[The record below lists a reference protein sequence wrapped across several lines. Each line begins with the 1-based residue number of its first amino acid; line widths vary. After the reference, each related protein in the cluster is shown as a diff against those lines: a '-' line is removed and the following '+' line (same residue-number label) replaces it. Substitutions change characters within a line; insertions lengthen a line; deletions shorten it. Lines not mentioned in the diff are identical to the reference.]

1 MKILSHPY
9 DPSRLCRAALL
20 LAQVTLALAAPAQA
34 QQLGPDTKVPENS
47 AGQSAPD
54 EKGGD
59 PEAKAKKGPAAPARA
74 STTAIEKLLKG
85 LKADGSVKLDA
96 ALQAEL
102 AALLPGARPGEECP
116 EAAKIPAEGAGLKE
130 HGERGDGALL
140 IAQVDSC
147 KGSAV
152 FAFSP
157 GVPVRVSRLLDLEQ
171 GEALQS
177 AHALNLSGRKREEDL
192 ALVILA
198 PPHRSSLRLLVR
210 REAAFAFRETGAVRE
225 FAELGD
231 CTAGGDVAAGF
242 GGYLKT
248 DKAQL
253 LVLRVDASCG
263 SGPWAARC
271 ERWNLAG
278 GALEQ
283 AGVCTLPPKL
293 DAKWLRAAGWK

>member
-9 DPSRLCRAALL
+9 DLSPLCCAALL
-20 LAQVTLALAAPAQA
+20 AFALPAPAGA
-34 QQLGPDTKVPENS
+34 QTAGPDTKVPENS
-47 AGQSAPD
+47 AGQTAPD

-59 PEAKAKKGPAAPARA
+59 PEAKAKKDPVAAAKA
-74 STTAIEKLLKG
+74 STAATEKLLKG
-85 LKADGSVKLDA
+85 LKADAAVKLDA

-102 AALLPGARPGEECP
+102 VALLPGARPGEECP
-116 EAAKIPAEGAGLKE
+116 EAAKVPEEAAGLK
-130 HGERGDGALL
+130 ERGDGALL
-140 IAQVDSC
+140 IAQIDNC

-177 AHALNLSGRKREEDL
+177 AHALNLSGKKREEDL

-198 PPHRSSLRLLVR
+198 PPHRSSLRLLAR
-210 REAAFAFRETGAVRE
+210 RDAAFAFRETGAVRE
-225 FAELGD
+225 FAEVGD
-231 CTAGGDVAAGF
+231 CSAGGEVPAGF

-263 SGPWAARC
+263 AGPWAARC

-278 GALEQ
+278 GALEH
-283 AGVCTLPPKL
+283 AGVCALPAKL
-293 DAKWLRAAGWK
+293 DAKSLRAAGWK